1 MSAVLALL
9 RGSLA
14 AAVLALNTL
23 LIALAL
29 LPPALL
35 KLLLPLKPL
44 RRRCD
49 RLMNALASGWVAIN
63 NAWIAALQP
72 QAWEVQ
78 GVEGL
83 KPRGWYLLSCNHR
96 SWVDILVLQ
105 RVFHRRVPFLKF
117 FLK

>member
-35 KLLLPLKPL
+35 KLLLPSSP
-44 RRRCD
+44 C
-49 RLMNALASGWVAIN
+49 
-63 NAWIAALQP
+63 AA
-72 QAWEVQ
+72 AATA
-78 GVEGL
+78 
-83 KPRGWYLLSCNHR
+83 
-96 SWVDILVLQ
+96 
-105 RVFHRRVPFLKF
+105 
-117 FLK
+117 